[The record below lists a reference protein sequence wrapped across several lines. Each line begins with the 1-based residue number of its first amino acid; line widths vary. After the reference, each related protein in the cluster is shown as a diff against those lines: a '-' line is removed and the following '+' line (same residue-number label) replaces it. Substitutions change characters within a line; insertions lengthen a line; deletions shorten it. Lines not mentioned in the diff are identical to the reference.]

1 MYTTGQGREIAALR
15 ERITRLC
22 AAMQYINASLDPDT
36 VLRDILKSA
45 S

>member
-1 MYTTGQGREIAALR
+1 MYTTGQGREIAA
-15 ERITRLC
+15 
-22 AAMQYINASLDPDT
+22 MQYINASLDADT